1 MDQHK
6 LRSLVFE
13 KTGVKVDVDDPI
25 FALVALNE
33 AVLAEAVE
41 RHVALIDAASQELAA
56 QARAAGGANAGSAAV
71 ARAPTH
77 SLSGHHDDELDDVFG
92 EDSAPAPLRPS
103 NIDPAAASPA
113 AFAPP
118 PSGTGRVIATQSS
131 LFTPREWRLLA
142 ASAVVSLLSA
152 LVVLAGQALFFKP
165 VTPPAPI
172 VQAKTLTPEQAE
184 AIATGE
190 KLAKAIQKL
199 DPKTRSQLQAELQ
212 K

>member
-1 MDQHK
+1 MDQLK

-56 QARAAGGANAGSAAV
+56 HARAAGGLTAAETRP
-71 ARAPTH
+71 ARPGRPAVTAAE
-77 SLSGHHDDELDDVFG
+77 DELAEVFG
-92 EDSAPAPLRPS
+92 EDAAAEPAPARAGSAPAGSDYAGASR
-103 NIDPAAASPA
+103 PAAPFA
-113 AFAPP
+113 APP
-118 PSGTGRVIATQSS
+118 TPGRVIATQTS

-142 ASAVVSLLSA
+142 AAAVVAVLSA
-152 LVVLAGQALFFKP
+152 LVVLAGQALFAKP
-165 VTPPAPI
+165 G
-172 VQAKTLTPEQAE
+172 LTPAQAE
-184 AIATGE
+184 AIATAE
-190 KLAKAIQKL
+190 KLSKALDKV
-199 DPKTRSQLQAELQ
+199 DPKMRSQLPADLQ

>member
-41 RHVALIDAASQELAA
+41 RHVALIDAASRELAA
-56 QARAAGGANAGSAAV
+56 QARAAGGLGSAA
-71 ARAPTH
+71 ATAPAPRVPAH
-77 SLSGHHDDELDDVFG
+77 SLSAHHDDELDDVFG
-92 EDSAPAPLRPS
+92 GEDSAAAATPAPPF
-103 NIDPAAASPA
+103 ASPPA
-113 AFAPP
+113 
-118 PSGTGRVIATQSS
+118 GTGRAIATQTS

-142 ASAVVSLLSA
+142 AAAGLSLLSA
-152 LVVLAGQALFFKP
+152 VLVLAGQALFFKP

-190 KLAKAIQKL
+190 KLSKAIQKL